1 MSVYAGSVEDS
12 HALIQFFR
20 VEAAKMRNMRKLT
33 ITPENTIVQDVNGDK
48 IEFPGL
54 TYGNA
59 TLEELLRELGVV
71 FSAQTLHNPKG
82 DSQRKK
88 GIYAERPLDLGAR
101 QDSLTWDFQAA
112 NPINVQISMVNSQSR
127 DQSRTGAFPD

>member
-33 ITPENTIVQDVNGDK
+33 VTPEITIVQDVNGDK

-54 TYGNA
+54 TYGNP

-71 FSAQTLHNPKG
+71 FSAKTLHNPKATPSG
-82 DSQRKK
+82 KK
-88 GIYAERPLDLGAR
+88 EFTLSGRW
-101 QDSLTWDFQAA
+101 TWGHDR
-112 NPINVQISMVNSQSR
+112 IV
-127 DQSRTGAFPD
+127 